1 MGKPLRALI
10 VEDSEDDAALLLREL
25 RRGGYDV
32 IYQRVDTAP
41 AMEAALEGQAWDLV
55 IADYVMPS
63 FSGLAAL
70 ELIKNKGLDLP
81 FIIVSGQIGEDVA
94 VLAMKAGAQDYL
106 IKGRLARL
114 IPAIERELGEAVV
127 RRERRRAG
135 EDLRR
140 SHEELEIRVQ
150 QRTAELAWANE
161 GLQVEIAERKRVQQE
176 REELLAQTE
185 RDRQRIAELADALRK
200 ERDILEV
207 IMERTRACLVYLDR
221 DFNFVRVNPTY
232 EAACGRVEADFLGRN
247 HFDFYPHEENQA
259 IVERVRDTGAPAEF
273 LAKPFEFPDQPWL
286 GITYW
291 DWTLSPVKNASGE
304 VEGLVYSLVDVTEK
318 IRAQQRIEELARVAQ
333 NRADQLEEVNQTL
346 VIYGMKQGEMTRAA
360 EREASKL
367 KSLLENMSEGVTI
380 VDKYGRL
387 ILRNRRAKE
396 IYGTADEEAVDNI
409 FKGVATTLRL
419 DGTPM
424 PFDEWPV
431 SRALKGERLRESE
444 IIHGRPDGPQLDL
457 VISSGSV
464 LDDAGEVELI
474 VLVTRDVTELRRLE
488 QVKQDIVSVI
498 SHDLRNPLTVIQG
511 QASILQRYRREETGK
526 RFVRRSIEY
535 ILTSAQRINDMIDD
549 LSDSSRM
556 EAGQWEIEKEPVR
569 LSTFLPEWM
578 ERQTA
583 SPGWKRAKL
592 KIQPDLPLVEA
603 DPALLE
609 RILNNLTGNALKY
622 SRPATRVL
630 VQATNTGDWVTM
642 SVTDHG
648 FGIEPN
654 DQPHVFERFY
664 RGRGGRKPS
673 GVGLGLYIAKMLV
686 EAHGGSIEVK
696 SEPGKGSAFSF
707 TLPLV
712 AASHPQG

>member
-25 RRGGYDV
+25 RLGGYDV
-32 IYQRVDTAP
+32 IFLRVDTAP
-41 AMEAALEGQAWDLV
+41 AMEEALEGQEWDLV

-63 FSGLAAL
+63 FSGLVAL
-70 ELIKNKGLDLP
+70 GLLKNRGLDLP

-94 VLAMKAGAQDYL
+94 VQAMKAGAHDYF

-114 IPAIERELGEAVV
+114 IPAIQRELGEAEV
-127 RRERRRAG
+127 RKERRRAE
-135 EDLRR
+135 EDLRK
-140 SHEELEIRVQ
+140 SNEELEMRVQ

-161 GLQVEIAERKRVQQE
+161 GLQVEVAERKRVQQE

-232 EAACGRVEADFLGRN
+232 EAACGRVEAEFLGRN
-247 HFDFYPHEENQA
+247 HFEFYPHAENQS
-259 IVERVRDTGAPAEF
+259 IFERVRDTGVPAEF

-286 GITYW
+286 GTTYW

-318 IRAQQRIEELARVAQ
+318 IRAQQRIEDLARIAQ
-333 NRADQLEEVNQTL
+333 NRADQLEEVNGTL
-346 VIYGMKQGEMTRAA
+346 VVYGMRQREMTRAA

-367 KSLLENMSEGVTI
+367 KSLLENVSEGVTI
-380 VDKYGRL
+380 VDNYGRL
-387 ILRNRRAKE
+387 VMRNHRAKE
-396 IYGTADEEAVDNI
+396 IYGTTEEEAIDNI
-409 FKGVATTLRL
+409 FRGIATMLRL
-419 DGTPM
+419 EGTPM
-424 PFDEWPV
+424 PFEEWPV
-431 SRALKGERLRESE
+431 SRALKGERLRETE
-444 IIHGRPDGPQLDL
+444 LIHVRPDGAQRDV

-464 LDDAGEVELI
+464 LDEAGEVELI
-474 VLVTRDVTELRRLE
+474 VLVTRDVTELRRME
-488 QVKQDIVSVI
+488 QAKRDFVSAI

-511 QASILQRYRREETGK
+511 QASILQRAYSEETGK
-526 RFVRRSIEY
+526 SFVRGSIAH

-549 LSDSSRM
+549 LSDSARM
-556 EAGQWEIEKEPVR
+556 EAGQLEIEMEPVR
-569 LSTFLPEWM
+569 LSNFLPEWM
-578 ERQTA
+578 ERQKA
-583 SPGWKRAKL
+583 SPGWKRARLKL
-592 KIQPDLPLVEA
+592 RPDLPLVEA

-609 RILNNLTGNALKY
+609 RVLNNLIGNALKY

-630 VQATNTGDWVTM
+630 AQVTKTGDCVTI

-648 FGIEPN
+648 FGIEPK
-654 DQPHVFERFY
+654 DLPLVFERLY
-664 RGRGGRKPS
+664 RGRGG
-673 GVGLGLYIAKMLV
+673 
-686 EAHGGSIEVK
+686 
-696 SEPGKGSAFSF
+696 
-707 TLPLV
+707 
-712 AASHPQG
+712 